1 MAPYPIWREYDLRM
15 REESGTSQLKRD
27 EEGLIITQPVT
38 DYSTHD
44 VYTSTILLRVEYVD
58 SQQELETG
66 IRHQIRLLL
75 TRQGALDVAEILRKA
90 ASRVQ
95 EPISDVQVH

>member
-1 MAPYPIWREYDLRM
+1 MDDSELQHDANGD
-15 REESGTSQLKRD
+15 
-27 EEGLIITQPVT
+27 ITTRPVT

-44 VYTSTILLRVEYVD
+44 VYSTAILFRVEYVE

-66 IRHQIRLLL
+66 IRHQIQLLL
-75 TRQGALDVAEILRKA
+75 TRQGALDVADLLKKA

-95 EPISDVQVH
+95 EPISDVQIH